1 MGAIVGLLISMIPA
15 IPVIPIPVIPI
26 PVILGVLV
34 GTVIGA
40 SFEKLKSTFQETYDN
55 FLDWRAERA
64 QIKPELEERKEL
76 QGVGREAIKKARR
89 ARKAAG
95 ELVAQQEKSLM
106 VINRI
111 VKKVEAEKEQE
122 AQEEID
128 QRLALSAAT
137 VNMRQATADSA
148 LLRDVVQKAEALRK
162 VRFDRQKRQRA
173 LQELQAAITSLQ
185 QAPQAQ
191 P

>member
-1 MGAIVGLLISMIPA
+1 MIPA

-34 GTVIGA
+34 GTVIGV

-76 QGVGREAIKKARR
+76 QRVGREAIKKARR